1 MPALESPDWPDVGT
15 AIRVLVRDDPN
26 EYASRVHEADGIR
39 LLVAAPR
46 KLVVSQPAP
55 GDTIHV
61 SWGAQY
67 GARMRRTRLV
77 GIEVRPTP
85 GWRLEALEPSV
96 QVQRR
101 RHARIPVDRSVVIR
115 FGGRS
120 VPARMVDRSLHGAR
134 CFVPVST
141 RLDVGDIVDIEIES
155 DDVVHGATVLRADAV
170 EGQLQVAFNW

>member
-1 MPALESPDWPDVGT
+1 MPGVESAEWPAVGT
-15 AIRVLVRDDPN
+15 AIRVLVRDDPT
-26 EYASRVHEADGIR
+26 EYPSRVHELDPPQ

-46 KLVVSQPAP
+46 KLVASQPSP

-61 SWGAQY
+61 SWGAKY
-67 GARMRRTRLV
+67 GARMCRTRLV

-85 GWRLEALEPSV
+85 GWRLEALEAPTE
-96 QVQRR
+96 VQRR

-115 FGGRS
+115 FGDRS

-141 RLDVGDIVDIEIES
+141 RLDVGDVVDIEIES

-170 EGQLQVAFNW
+170 EGQLQIAFNW